1 MHGISVAEAKAHL
14 TRLLH
19 QVETGEA
26 VHITRRGQA
35 VAVLLSEAEYERLQ
49 KTAQTRNFW
58 EQIQEMRADPAFEGV
73 ELSPEEVESW
83 RHKESGREFSW
94 EG

>member
-19 QVETGEA
+19 QVEAGEA
-26 VHITRRGQA
+26 VHITRHGHA
-35 VAVLLSEAEYERLQ
+35 VAVLLSEAEYERLR

-73 ELSPEEVESW
+73 ELSPEEVANW